1 MTEITCRQKIERI
14 AQALFE
20 HGSPQKAAA
29 ALGMSRATVWRWKRK
44 PEFQEIYGEVRRE
57 ALSPPSSKLLQGS
70 PVAIATLIK
79 VMVDPSTPAA
89 VRVRAADCHLGHAA
103 KFFALVEEQGQREK
117 ADATKPTMPSVIII
131 PPVIPAKEDEIQIMA
146 TTEQVRHPGRSS
158 R

>member
-20 HGSPQKAAA
+20 HGTPQKAAA

-44 PEFQEIYGEVRRE
+44 PEFQGIYGEVRRE

-79 VMVDPSTPAA
+79 VMVDPSVVLQIAFLRGTIP
-89 VRVRAADCHLGHAA
+89 
-103 KFFALVEEQGQREK
+103 EQNRWK
-117 ADATKPTMPSVIII
+117 ARK
-131 PPVIPAKEDEIQIMA
+131 
-146 TTEQVRHPGRSS
+146 
-158 R
+158 

>member
-1 MTEITCRQKIERI
+1 MERI
-14 AQALFE
+14 AHALFE
-20 HGSPQKAAA
+20 HGTVQKAAA

-44 PEFQEIYGEVRRE
+44 PEFQEICGEVWRE

-89 VRVRAADCHLGHAA
+89 VRVRAADYHLGHAA
-103 KFFALVEEQGQREK
+103 KFFALVEGQGQREK
-117 ADATKPTMPSVIII
+117 TDATNPTMPSVIII

-146 TTEQVRHPGRSS
+146 TPEQVRHPGRSS